1 MQLVYTHLAF
11 VQDHDPAA
19 AHHCVET
26 MGDDEGGAAA
36 KRTVNGL
43 LDETICL
50 SVDGR
55 CCLIQYK
62 NLK

>member
-1 MQLVYTHLAF
+1 MFSTHLAI

-26 MGDDEGGAAA
+26 MCDDEGGAAA
-36 KRTVNGL
+36 KRASNCL

-50 SVDGR
+50 SVDGCR
-55 CCLIQYK
+55 RLIQY
-62 NLK
+62 